1 MVKMIVGPKGSGKTK
16 KLAEMIGES
25 AKKCSGSVLC
35 VKKGDCSVLRIPL
48 SNNNIRIIDT
58 NDFGIKSYD
67 ELYGLIAGAVASNY
81 DIEEIF
87 IDGTLKIG
95 GDNFLWLNSVISK
108 LRENILK
115 DKVNLTMTISCSHN
129 NFQEDLW
136 DSGYINF
143 DKI

>member
-1 MVKMIVGPKGSGKTK
+1 MVKMVVGPKGSGKTK
-16 KLAEMIGES
+16 KLTEIIGEA
-25 AKKCSGSVLC
+25 AKNCSGSILC
-35 VKKGDCSVLRIPL
+35 IKKGDSSLLRIPL

-58 NDFGIKSYD
+58 DDFDIKSYD
-67 ELYGLIAGAVASNY
+67 ELYGLISGAVASNY

-95 GDNFLWLNSVISK
+95 GDNFFRLNSVISK
-108 LRENILK
+108 LRENILG
-115 DKVNLTMTISCSHN
+115 DKVRLTMTISCSHN

-136 DSGYINF
+136 DSEYINF